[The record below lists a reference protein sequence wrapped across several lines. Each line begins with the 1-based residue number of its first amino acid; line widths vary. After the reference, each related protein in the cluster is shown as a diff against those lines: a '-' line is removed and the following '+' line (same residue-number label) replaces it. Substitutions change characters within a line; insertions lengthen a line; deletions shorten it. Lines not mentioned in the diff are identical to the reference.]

1 MTGPNRRLRTAVL
14 GATGTVGQRFVTLLA
29 DHSWFE
35 LSALAASERSAGKLY
50 RDAVTWIQTR
60 PIDDAV
66 ADMPVHTIDEL
77 MDGARRSGDDF
88 DIVFSA
94 LDASVA
100 RDVEPR
106 FARRCLVVT
115 NASAHRMDADVPLL
129 VPEVNPDHL
138 TLLPPPG
145 DGKALPAGIVANPN
159 CSTIGLVLALK
170 PLADAF
176 GFERISVVTLQA
188 VSGAGLPGISSY
200 QILDNVIPWISS
212 EEEKLEIETGKI
224 LGEVADGTI
233 DPAEVAVSAQCNRVP
248 VVDGHTL
255 CVSVDLK
262 GEPAM
267 EDVREAWRSF
277 RAEPQERGLPSAPAQ
292 PTVYLGDDE
301 PPQARVH
308 RDLGQGNDDLRRQAA
323 GVSDPRLPLR
333 RPLAQHPAGR
343 RRRGAAR
350 RRAGRRP
357 LRATDGLMA
366 NPVRAF
372 APASVSNIA
381 CGFDILGFAL
391 QSEGDDDAGPGR
403 LRHRSGARSGRRR
416 RRGRT
421 CPHHGDHGRQ
431 RPPAARGG
439 AQHGSRRGEGA
450 DRRRGAGRGGRPG
463 DREAH
468 AARERSGLKRRQR
481 GRGGRRC

>member
-1 MTGPNRRLRTAVL
+1 MTTRNEPLRAAVL

-29 DHSWFE
+29 GHPWFE
-35 LSALAASERSAGKLY
+35 LTALAASKRSAGKAY
-50 RDAVTWIQTR
+50 RDAATWIQTR

-66 ADMPVHTIDEL
+66 ASMPVRTIDEL
-77 MDGARRSGDDF
+77 AGSDF

-94 LDASVA
+94 LDAGVA

-138 TLLPPPG
+138 SLLSPPE
-145 DGKALPAGIVANPN
+145 DGRALPAGIVANPN

-224 LGEVADGTI
+224 LGRAAGGKI
-233 DPAEVAVSAQCNRVP
+233 KPAEVAVSAQCNRVP

-267 EDVREAWRSF
+267 EDVREAWRTF

-308 RDLGQGNDDLRRQAA
+308 RDLGQGMTTSIGRLRECPILGYRFVAL
-323 GVSDPRLPLR
+323 SHNTL
-333 RPLAQHPAGR
+333 
-343 RRRGAAR
+343 RGAA
-350 RRAGRRP
+350 
-357 LRATDGLMA
+357 
-366 NPVRAF
+366 
-372 APASVSNIA
+372 
-381 CGFDILGFAL
+381 
-391 QSEGDDDAGPGR
+391 
-403 LRHRSGARSGRRR
+403 
-416 RRGRT
+416 
-421 CPHHGDHGRQ
+421 
-431 RPPAARGG
+431 GG
-439 AQHGSRRGEGA
+439 ALL
-450 DRRRGAGRGGRPG
+450 
-463 DREAH
+463 
-468 AARERSGLKRRQR
+468 AAELAVARCGQR
-481 GRGGRRC
+481 AAE

>member
-1 MTGPNRRLRTAVL
+1 MTIRNEPLRAAVL

-29 DHSWFE
+29 EHPWFE
-35 LSALAASERSAGKLY
+35 LTALAASERSAGKAY
-50 RDAVTWIQTR
+50 REAVTWIQTR

-66 ADMPVHTIDEL
+66 ATMQVQTIDEL
-77 MDGARRSGDDF
+77 MDGDF

-100 RDVEPR
+100 SDIEPR

-138 TLLPPPG
+138 SLLASPEGGPILPEG
-145 DGKALPAGIVANPN
+145 RALPAGIVANPN

-224 LGEVADGTI
+224 LGRVHGGTI
-233 DPAEVAVSAQCNRVP
+233 EPAEVAVSAQCNRVP

-277 RAEPQERGLPSAPAQ
+277 RAEPQERGLALEVDRYAERVSVDHRNAVA
-292 PTVYLGDDE
+292 LGGD
-301 PPQARVH
+301 
-308 RDLGQGNDDLRRQAA
+308 RDLGQGMTTSIGRLRECPILGYRFVALSHNTLRGAA
-323 GVSDPRLPLR
+323 GGAL
-333 RPLAQHPAGR
+333 LAAELAVARCG
-343 RRRGAAR
+343 RRGAR
-350 RRAGRRP
+350 
-357 LRATDGLMA
+357 
-366 NPVRAF
+366 
-372 APASVSNIA
+372 
-381 CGFDILGFAL
+381 
-391 QSEGDDDAGPGR
+391 
-403 LRHRSGARSGRRR
+403 
-416 RRGRT
+416 
-421 CPHHGDHGRQ
+421 
-431 RPPAARGG
+431 
-439 AQHGSRRGEGA
+439 
-450 DRRRGAGRGGRPG
+450 
-463 DREAH
+463 
-468 AARERSGLKRRQR
+468 
-481 GRGGRRC
+481 

>member
-1 MTGPNRRLRTAVL
+1 MTVRNEHLRAAVL

-29 DHSWFE
+29 EHPWFE
-35 LSALAASERSAGKLY
+35 LTALAASERSAGKLY

-66 ADMPVHTIDEL
+66 AAMPVQTIDEL
-77 MDGARRSGDDF
+77 TDGNF

-94 LDASVA
+94 LDAGVA
-100 RDVEPR
+100 RDIEPR

-138 TLLPPPG
+138 SLLSPPEGGP
-145 DGKALPAGIVANPN
+145 ALPEGRALPTGIVANPN

-212 EEEKLEIETGKI
+212 EEEKLEIEAGKI
-224 LGEVADGTI
+224 LGRVHGGTI
-233 DPAEVAVSAQCNRVP
+233 EPAEVAVSAQCNRVP

-255 CVSVDLK
+255 CISVDLK
-262 GEPAM
+262 GEPEM
-267 EDVREAWRSF
+267 EDVREAWRTF
-277 RAEPQERGLPSAPAQ
+277 RAEPQERGLPSAPAR

-308 RDLGQGNDDLRRQAA
+308 RDLGQGMTTSIGRLRECPILGYRFVAL
-323 GVSDPRLPLR
+323 SHNTL
-333 RPLAQHPAGR
+333 
-343 RRRGAAR
+343 RGAAGGALLGAELAVAR
-350 RRAGRRP
+350 YGRRA
-357 LRATDGLMA
+357 
-366 NPVRAF
+366 
-372 APASVSNIA
+372 
-381 CGFDILGFAL
+381 
-391 QSEGDDDAGPGR
+391 AG
-403 LRHRSGARSGRRR
+403 
-416 RRGRT
+416 
-421 CPHHGDHGRQ
+421 
-431 RPPAARGG
+431 
-439 AQHGSRRGEGA
+439 
-450 DRRRGAGRGGRPG
+450 
-463 DREAH
+463 
-468 AARERSGLKRRQR
+468 
-481 GRGGRRC
+481 

>member
-1 MTGPNRRLRTAVL
+1 MTTRSEPLRAAVL

-29 DHSWFE
+29 EHPWFE
-35 LSALAASERSAGKLY
+35 LTAIAASERSAGKAY

-60 PIDDAV
+60 PIGDTV
-66 ADMPVHTIDEL
+66 ATMTVHTIDDL
-77 MDGARRSGDDF
+77 NDRDF

-100 RDVEPR
+100 RDIEPE

-115 NASAHRMDADVPLL
+115 NASAHRMDEDVPLL

-138 TLLPPPG
+138 ALLPPPL
-145 DGKALPAGIVANPN
+145 DGARVPCGIVANPN

-224 LGEVADGTI
+224 LGRVRGDTI
-233 DPAEVAVSAQCNRVP
+233 ERAELAVSAQCNRVP

-255 CVSVDLK
+255 CVSVDLAGK
-262 GEPAM
+262 PAM
-267 EDVREAWRSF
+267 EDVREAWRTF
-277 RAEPQERGLPSAPAQ
+277 RAEPQELGLPSAPAQ

-308 RDLGQGNDDLRRQAA
+308 RDLGRGMTTSVGRLRECPILGYRFVAL
-323 GVSDPRLPLR
+323 SHNTL
-333 RPLAQHPAGR
+333 
-343 RRRGAAR
+343 RGAAGGALLAAELAVAR
-350 RRAGRRP
+350 CGRR
-357 LRATDGLMA
+357 
-366 NPVRAF
+366 
-372 APASVSNIA
+372 
-381 CGFDILGFAL
+381 
-391 QSEGDDDAGPGR
+391 
-403 LRHRSGARSGRRR
+403 
-416 RRGRT
+416 
-421 CPHHGDHGRQ
+421 
-431 RPPAARGG
+431 GG
-439 AQHGSRRGEGA
+439 E
-450 DRRRGAGRGGRPG
+450 
-463 DREAH
+463 
-468 AARERSGLKRRQR
+468 
-481 GRGGRRC
+481 

>member
-1 MTGPNRRLRTAVL
+1 MTTRNEPLRAAVL

-29 DHSWFE
+29 GHPWFE
-35 LSALAASERSAGKLY
+35 LTALAASERSAGKLY

-66 ADMPVHTIDEL
+66 AAMRVRTIDEL
-77 MDGARRSGDDF
+77 FDGAKLPGGEL

-94 LDASVA
+94 LDTSVA

-115 NASAHRMDADVPLL
+115 NASAHRMDADVPLI

-138 TLLPPPG
+138 SLLSPPE
-145 DGKALPAGIVANPN
+145 DGRALPAGIVANPN

-224 LGEVADGTI
+224 LGRATGGTI
-233 DPAEVAVSAQCNRVP
+233 EPAEVAVSAQCNRVP

-267 EDVREAWRSF
+267 EDVREAWRTF
-277 RAEPQERGLPSAPAQ
+277 RAEPQDRGLPSAPAR
-292 PTVYLGDDE
+292 PIVYLGDDV

-308 RDLGQGNDDLRRQAA
+308 RDLGQGMTTSIGRLRECPILGYRFVAL
-323 GVSDPRLPLR
+323 SHNTL
-333 RPLAQHPAGR
+333 
-343 RRRGAAR
+343 RGAAGGALLAAELAVAR
-350 RRAGRRP
+350 CGRRA
-357 LRATDGLMA
+357 A
-366 NPVRAF
+366 
-372 APASVSNIA
+372 
-381 CGFDILGFAL
+381 
-391 QSEGDDDAGPGR
+391 
-403 LRHRSGARSGRRR
+403 
-416 RRGRT
+416 
-421 CPHHGDHGRQ
+421 
-431 RPPAARGG
+431 
-439 AQHGSRRGEGA
+439 
-450 DRRRGAGRGGRPG
+450 
-463 DREAH
+463 
-468 AARERSGLKRRQR
+468 
-481 GRGGRRC
+481 